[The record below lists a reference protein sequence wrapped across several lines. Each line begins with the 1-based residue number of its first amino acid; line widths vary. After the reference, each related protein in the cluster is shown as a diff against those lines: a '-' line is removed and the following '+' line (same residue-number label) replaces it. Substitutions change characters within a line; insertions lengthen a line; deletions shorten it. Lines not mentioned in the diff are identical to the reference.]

1 MAVRFQKARYYAARY
16 YKSRVRALDEN
27 VTGGRSR
34 KKLRMRSAPQ
44 AVWTPAIAPG
54 IDPLIK
60 IKRRRR
66 KEAEFLAIT
75 MF

>member
-16 YKSRVRALDEN
+16 YKSRVRFIDEAGA
-27 VTGGRSR
+27 GGRSR
-34 KKLRMRSAPQ
+34 KRLRKRSAPQ
-44 AVWTPAIAPG
+44 ALWTPAIAPG
-54 IDPLIK
+54 IDPLVK
-60 IKRRRR
+60 LKKRRR